1 MIDEADRMMEQVK
14 QEWLTQ
20 VEGAV
25 YCSGRE
31 RRGGGGGL
39 IINNYIIIV

>member
-1 MIDEADRMMEQVK
+1 MMEQVK

-25 YCSGRE
+25 FCGGRE
-31 RRGGGGGL
+31 RPGGGGGVL
-39 IINNYIIIV
+39 SVII